1 MRLGQNRTT
10 PATAQMEAH
19 VAVIRKSADPS
30 TSEHCLLASRA
41 QISAPEAVRN
51 QQPRKENVDD
61 QQETA
66 AQCVPRTCGQSSSCS
81 EESARAARLTSARI
95 DDLSSTKSLLVL
107 FLIIIYDFFQ
117 MKIMNRYERWRVY
130 SE

>member
-1 MRLGQNRTT
+1 M
-10 PATAQMEAH
+10 
-19 VAVIRKSADPS
+19 
-30 TSEHCLLASRA
+30 
-41 QISAPEAVRN
+41 RN

-66 AQCVPRTCGQSSSCS
+66 AQRFPRTCGQSSSCS
-81 EESARAARLTSARI
+81 QESARTARLTSARI

-117 MKIMNRYERWRVY
+117 MKIINRYERWRVY